1 MQVRRSVVIVVASAA
16 VCQRSGVVV
25 LLGRVFLV
33 AVQVTLSAEE
43 SGQRLGLRIRLVFAG
58 ESKALGLDCSLA
70 HSVVL
75 HVKINPKS
83 QFVLPGQGGV

>member
-1 MQVRRSVVIVVASAA
+1 MQVWRSVVIVVASAA
-16 VCQRSGVVV
+16 VSQRSGVVV

-43 SGQRLGLRIRLVFAG
+43 SGQRLGFRIRLVFAG
-58 ESKALGLDCSLA
+58 ESKALGLNRSLA
-70 HSVVL
+70 HPVVL
-75 HVKINPKS
+75 HVKIDPKS